1 MSNRFLYTPKQ
12 RPTRMLRISSL
23 LFAAGTI
30 GLWLIGERLG
40 LEKGDLLIMSGI
52 AVLLLTLSING
63 RRAEKQAKEQEKAL
77 LEMREECGKGDYNN
91 DIFFRNE
98 E

>member
-1 MSNRFLYTPKQ
+1 MSNRFLYTPKE
-12 RPTRMLRISSL
+12 RPTRLLRISSL
-23 LFAAGTI
+23 LFAAGTMA
-30 GLWLIGERLG
+30 LWLVGERFG

-63 RRAEKQAKEQEKAL
+63 RRAEKQAKAQEKAI

>member
-1 MSNRFLYTPKQ
+1 MSNRFLYTSKE
-12 RPTRMLRISSL
+12 RPARLLRVSSM

-30 GLWLIGERLG
+30 LLWLVGGKFG
-40 LEKGDLLIMSGI
+40 LETGDLLIMTGI

-63 RRAEKQAKEQEKAL
+63 RRAEKKVREQEKAL

-91 DIFFRNE
+91 DIFYD
-98 E
+98 

>member
-1 MSNRFLYTPKQ
+1 MSNRFFYTPKE
-12 RPTRMLRISSL
+12 RPARLLRISSL

-30 GLWLIGERLG
+30 ALWLFGEKLG

-52 AVLLLTLSING
+52 AVLLLTCSING
-63 RRAEKQAKEQEKAL
+63 RRAEKLAKVQEKEF

-91 DIFFRNE
+91 DIFYDK
-98 E
+98 